1 MPGQIMRTL
10 LQPFSFHPSSFFTS
24 TRDSMKLCL
33 SLEAALASLSPSPSH
48 FPCRGHPFLGR
59 GLQTLPAPKTTPRS
73 RPGTPVPDAHAP
85 KALPSLQQPSH
96 AAIGRAH
103 HTTPLT
109 VATTPA
115 PPSGYKKAPP
125 PLHSLTPLLP
135 HPRHRAENTPKP
147 PWLLLAGGSSTTV
160 TTMEVASRSGSHPTF
175 LSLPLYSLMLTD
187 LLPS

>member
-1 MPGQIMRTL
+1 LVTTHSWSRT
-10 LQPFSFHPSSFFTS
+10 
-24 TRDSMKLCL
+24 D
-33 SLEAALASLSPSPSH
+33 PSPQPSRLRQDGVLTS
-48 FPCRGHPFLGR
+48 PDPRR
-59 GLQTLPAPKTTPRS
+59 ILPRRTQPRSSLARLATGVVTTPRS
-73 RPGTPVPDAHAP
+73 PRAPTAGLPPRPIKPR
-85 KALPSLQQPSH
+85 PS
-96 AAIGRAH
+96 
-103 HTTPLT
+103 
-109 VATTPA
+109 
-115 PPSGYKKAPP
+115 